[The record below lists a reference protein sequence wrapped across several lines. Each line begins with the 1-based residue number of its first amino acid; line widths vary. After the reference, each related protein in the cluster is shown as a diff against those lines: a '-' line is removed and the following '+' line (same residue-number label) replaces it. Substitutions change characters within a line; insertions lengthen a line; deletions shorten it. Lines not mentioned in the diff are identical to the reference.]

1 MAINK
6 ITAPLS
12 TSPSVFAAPV
22 IAQLAALLTLA
33 SNVKRASGGYI
44 LKGALFNIGG
54 TMYMADSDTAISGT
68 PSDYVAI
75 TASGDIATA
84 AYATDISDVRWDGA
98 YQGCFDTDGV
108 LYIAEDQYGIRP
120 IYTKLIDSGTYV
132 VPPNCFEIHVILQG
146 PGNDGGRGNYTSVGK
161 GGDAGSVTE
170 TVIATTPLSTFAY
183 TVTTT
188 STIFGNYIGAKGGGY
203 RGENGYASGS
213 GMGYGGAGGGY
224 GSGPCKLGQGNGYSA
239 IANTGGGGGG
249 AGPSSSY
256 STTTTGG
263 SGAAGYIIIL

>member
-12 TSPSVFAAPV
+12 TGPSVFAAPV
-22 IAQLAALLTLA
+22 INQLAALLTDC
-33 SNVKRASGGYI
+33 NHTKRASGGYI

-54 TMYMADSDTAISGT
+54 SMFLADSDTAISGT
-68 PSDYVAI
+68 SSNYVKI
-75 TASGDIATA
+75 IASGNTATA
-84 AYATDISDVRWDGA
+84 AYTTSVANVSWNGA
-98 YQGCFDTDGV
+98 YQGCFDNDGA
-108 LYIAEDQYGIRP
+108 LYIAENQYGIRP
-120 IYTKLIDSGTYV
+120 IYTKLTDSGTYV

-146 PGNDGGRGNYTSVGK
+146 PGNDGGGGNYTSVGK
-161 GGDAGSVTE
+161 GGDAGAVTE

-188 STIFGNYIGAKGGGY
+188 STTFGSYTAAKGGGY

-224 GSGPCKLGQGNGYSA
+224 GGGAYKSGQGNGNSA

>member
-1 MAINK
+1 MAIKK

-12 TSPSVFAAPV
+12 TGPSVFAAPV

-54 TMYMADSDTAISGT
+54 TMYMADSDTAINGT

-84 AYATDISDVRWDGA
+84 TYATDVSNVSWNGSN
-98 YQGCFDTDGV
+98 QGCFNTSGV

-120 IYTKLIDSGTYV
+120 IYTKLTDSGTYV

-146 PGNDGGRGNYTSVGK
+146 PGDDGGGGGYTSAGK
-161 GGDAGSVTE
+161 GGDSGAVTE

-188 STIFGNYIGAKGGGY
+188 STTFGSYTAAKGGGY
-203 RGENGYASGS
+203 SGENGHASGS

-224 GSGPCKLGQGNGYSA
+224 GGGAYKSGQGNGNSA